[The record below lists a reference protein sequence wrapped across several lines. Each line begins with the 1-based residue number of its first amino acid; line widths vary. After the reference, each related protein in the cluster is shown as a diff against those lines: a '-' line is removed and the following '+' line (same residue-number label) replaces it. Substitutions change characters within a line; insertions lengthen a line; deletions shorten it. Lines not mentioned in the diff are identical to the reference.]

1 MCFSIVF
8 DKYTVISIGCISE
21 YDANMLFFDFIWIHL
36 YELFNLIHSGTQAY
50 AKNLSFSADY
60 QNIRTENIAQHFTN
74 VIEYNF
80 VWIIIV

>member
-36 YELFNLIHSGTQAY
+36 YDDIGRPI
-50 AKNLSFSADY
+50 FSVFEITKSHEFYIKSD
-60 QNIRTENIAQHFTN
+60 ENI
-74 VIEYNF
+74 VL
-80 VWIIIV
+80 WR